1 MQPIL
6 LCFNKKWNEIISKL
20 LVIELT
26 RVFINN
32 YLQGQ
37 HLDIIG
43 FNRYNAWYSL
53 PGHTEIIRSRLED
66 EATKWHVKHN
76 KPVFMTEYGADTLPG
91 LHMVLNT

>member
-1 MQPIL
+1 M
-6 LCFNKKWNEIISKL
+6 
-20 LVIELT
+20 
-26 RVFINN
+26 FIKN
-32 YLQGQ
+32 YVQGQ

-43 FNRYNAWYSL
+43 FNRYNAWYTL

-91 LHMVLNT
+91 LHMVHNI